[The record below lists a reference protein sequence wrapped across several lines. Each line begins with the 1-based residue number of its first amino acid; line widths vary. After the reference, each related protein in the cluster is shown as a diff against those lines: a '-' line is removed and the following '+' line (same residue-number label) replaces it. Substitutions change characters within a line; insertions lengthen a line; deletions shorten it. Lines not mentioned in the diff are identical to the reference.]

1 MEVYGIKPKRFTKEW
16 WGYFWDYYKWH
27 TIGGGFVAFLVI
39 TSCVQC
45 ITQTKYDLQVDYISE
60 YGILSEHEDALR
72 ALAEEKIEDVT
83 GNGKNEVSI
92 LSLNMSQANDPQ
104 MMQAMQTKFVIEMGY
119 SEGYAFILTKQY
131 ADLMTEQGVL
141 EPTSAW
147 AGEYANDGCVISLSG
162 CTALS
167 EIGIDASE
175 QDLYIGI
182 HKVREKEKEDELEV
196 KRYENGVR
204 FAQYLINQR

>member
-1 MEVYGIKPKRFTKEW
+1 MEVYGTKPKRFTKEW

-27 TIGGGFVAFLVI
+27 TIGGAFVAFLII

-45 ITQTKYDLQVDYISE
+45 ITQTKYDLQIDYISE
-60 YGILSEHEDALR
+60 YGILSEHKDALKV
-72 ALAEEKIEDVT
+72 LAEENVEDAT
-83 GNGKNEVSI
+83 GNGKNEVFV

-104 MMQAMQTKFVIEMGY
+104 MMQAMQTKLMVEMGY
-119 SEGYAFILTKQY
+119 SEGYAFIMTKQY

-141 EPTSAW
+141 EPTSIW
-147 AGEYANDGCVISLSG
+147 AGECANDGSVISLAD

-167 EIGIDASE
+167 QIGIDAAK

-182 HKVREKEKEDELEV
+182 TKLREKEKEDELEV

-204 FAQYLINQR
+204 FAQCLINQR